1 MGTVCSSGLLALA
14 SALLFTSCSK
24 DNVIVFPS
32 SPSLPYKV
40 AGTSDATAMAWQD
53 RFNKSGLQVVSEG
66 QDYLIRIP
74 TVLVFP
80 DQSPQIA
87 WGSYNLLN
95 DVACY
100 LKEFRKVAVSVTAY
114 SAGCES
120 SPRERALTLARARA
134 VGNYLW
140 SQGIDSR
147 FVFTHGL
154 GNDKPMVSVAPNN
167 DKSPNSRIE
176 ITFRDAVA

>member
-1 MGTVCSSGLLALA
+1 VGTVCSSGRLALA
-14 SALLFTSCSK
+14 SLLLLTSCSTDK
-24 DNVIVFPS
+24 VIVFPS

-40 AGTSDATAMAWQD
+40 EGTSDAIAMTWQD
-53 RFNKSGLQVVSEG
+53 SFNKNGIQVITEG

-74 TVLVFP
+74 TVALFP
-80 DQSPQIA
+80 EQSPRIA
-87 WGSYNLLN
+87 WGSYKLLN
-95 DVACY
+95 DVVCY
-100 LKEFRKVAVSVTAY
+100 LKQFRKIAVSVTAY
-114 SAGCES
+114 SSGCVS
-120 SPRERALTLARARA
+120 SPRERALTLARARV

-154 GNDKPMVSVAPNN
+154 GNDKPIVAVAPNN
-167 DKSPNSRIE
+167 DKSANSRIE